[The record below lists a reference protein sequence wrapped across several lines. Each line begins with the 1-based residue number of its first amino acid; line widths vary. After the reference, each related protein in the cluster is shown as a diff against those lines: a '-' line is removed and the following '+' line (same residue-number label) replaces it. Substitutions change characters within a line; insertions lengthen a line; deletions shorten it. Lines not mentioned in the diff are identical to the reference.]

1 MKASFA
7 TFNVARLGIPK
18 KEKAAPDTP
27 EAKALRDEI
36 GQSFSEV
43 DSDVLGL
50 QEVVSQESLDTFLTE
65 QNLGEKYPHRAFFK
79 TNDGGS
85 NHLAV
90 LSKFPITA
98 TESHRKKTFQ
108 TSDGKERRLTRD
120 VAEADIQV
128 GSMPTKFYL
137 VHLKADP
144 YFANDPTPEEM
155 KAAEER
161 RLGEQGLVR
170 QAIIEDLKAIP
181 TQAYVVM
188 GDINDDV
195 DSSTAQAFLS
205 DGTAPL
211 IDPHAHLS
219 GEEHLSHPPSN
230 RRLDVTYLSPQLAD
244 KVVPGSAQV
253 MPFHEGGSD
262 HRPVKVT
269 VDL

>member
-161 RLGEQGLVR
+161 RLGE
-170 QAIIEDLKAIP
+170 
-181 TQAYVVM
+181 
-188 GDINDDV
+188 
-195 DSSTAQAFLS
+195 
-205 DGTAPL
+205 
-211 IDPHAHLS
+211 
-219 GEEHLSHPPSN
+219 
-230 RRLDVTYLSPQLAD
+230 
-244 KVVPGSAQV
+244 
-253 MPFHEGGSD
+253 
-262 HRPVKVT
+262 
-269 VDL
+269 